1 MLTSDPP
8 PLASNEP
15 PSTPTPP
22 PAKRGFLRIW
32 QRFLDSEEG
41 MGLGLADSPPSG
53 GSIGRD
59 REREFE

>member
-1 MLTSDPP
+1 
-8 PLASNEP
+8 
-15 PSTPTPP
+15 
-22 PAKRGFLRIW
+22 LRIW